1 VEWNIGVAAGMIAQL
16 AILLQVAPRAV
27 PVWSVQKKLLAQGHP
42 VAWAIDV
49 PPSNPVFVAT
59 QWLILHG
66 VLGRERAQRLTINT
80 AEPIGADAF
89 AIFMEHLRTAGIST
103 DIEVTQTDSWES
115 VCVKI
120 GQLGLWDTV

>member
-1 VEWNIGVAAGMIAQL
+1 
-16 AILLQVAPRAV
+16 
-27 PVWSVQKKLLAQGHP
+27 VQKKLLAQGHP

-49 PPSNPVFVAT
+49 PPSNPAFVAT

-89 AIFMEHLRTAGIST
+89 AIFMERLRTAGIST
-103 DIEVTQTDSWES
+103 DDIPITQTDSWES